1 MAFWKNTWLA
11 ASNSQIAGRQ
21 QLKEEIMSWFNFKK
35 PPTTP
40 ESTIAQLQAQLKI
53 MQDEREQMVAAQM
66 QLIEQMAELAQ
77 AAESSPREAPMVV
90 DFTNIDAFS
99 VERMMMDSS
108 KEPVTVIGYWVND
121 QHGNSI
127 AREWSLHCNQQTHQ
141 GVVDQF
147 LEHVKQKRAH
157 GT

>member
-1 MAFWKNTWLA
+1 
-11 ASNSQIAGRQ
+11 
-21 QLKEEIMSWFNFKK
+21 MSWFNFKK

-40 ESTIAQLQAQLKI
+40 EPTIAQLQAQLKI
-53 MQDEREQMVAAQM
+53 MRDERDQLVAAQM
-66 QLIEQMAELAQ
+66 QLIEQMAELVQDAESSPPQ

-99 VERMMMDSS
+99 VERMMSS
-108 KEPVTVIGYWVND
+108 SNEPMTVIGYWVND

-141 GVVDQF
+141 EVVDQF
-147 LEHVKQKRAH
+147 LEHVKQKRAQ